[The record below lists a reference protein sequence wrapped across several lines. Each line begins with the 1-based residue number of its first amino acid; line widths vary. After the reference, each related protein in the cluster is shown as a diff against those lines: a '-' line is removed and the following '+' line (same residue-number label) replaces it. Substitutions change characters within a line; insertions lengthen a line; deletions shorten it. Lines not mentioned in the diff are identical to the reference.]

1 MILDFSLKMTS
12 TTHAIYRSP
21 LAAAGG
27 LAVTGSGRQ
36 HAMHAVKARKL
47 PSYAVVLVE
56 SGQGFLE
63 TDAGGR
69 RSVKGPALF
78 WLFPNRQHSY
88 GPDAQGWS
96 ERWALFE
103 GSLVRDF
110 LRLRLISEQN
120 PLTALRNLDNVQRLF
135 GSIHDDLIEDTNLS
149 RAAAS
154 SALHQIVILA
164 ARQASQI
171 APSPR
176 QGSDI
181 SEIIEAL
188 RQRATK
194 TLDMA
199 AFAAEYGMSPATL
212 RRKIT
217 AEVGLPPKGF
227 QLRVRMDRAKELL
240 TMTDD
245 KIEIIASKV
254 GFDDPFYF
262 SRLFHERENCTPRD
276 FRARY
281 RRS

>member
-1 MILDFSLKMTS
+1 MKPA
-12 TTHAIYRSP
+12 THAIYRSP

-27 LAVTGSGRQ
+27 LSVTGSGKQ

-88 GPDAQGWS
+88 RPDAEGWS

-120 PLTALRNLDNVQRLF
+120 PLTILRNLDNIQRLF

-164 ARQASQI
+164 ARQASQ
-171 APSPR
+171 AVLSPQ
-176 QGSDI
+176 QGLDVG
-181 SEIIEAL
+181 EIIEAL
-188 RQRATK
+188 RQRATQS
-194 TLDMA
+194 LDMA
-199 AFAAEYGMSPATL
+199 AFAAEYQMSPATL

-217 AEVGLPPKGF
+217 AEVGLPPKAF
-227 QLRVRMDRAKELL
+227 QLRLRMDHAKELL

-245 KIEIIASKV
+245 KIEIVASKV

-262 SRLFHERENCTPRD
+262 SRLFHERENCTPRE

-281 RRS
+281 RRN

>member
-1 MILDFSLKMTS
+1 
-12 TTHAIYRSP
+12 
-21 LAAAGG
+21 
-27 LAVTGSGRQ
+27 
-36 HAMHAVKARKL
+36 MHAVKARKL

-63 TDAGGR
+63 TDAAGR
-69 RSVKGPALF
+69 SSIKGPALF

-110 LRLRLISEQN
+110 LRLRLISEQY
-120 PLTALRNLDNVQRLF
+120 PLTILRNLDSLQRLF
-135 GSIHDDLIEDTNLS
+135 SNIHGDLIEDTNLS
-149 RAAAS
+149 RASAA
-154 SALHQIVILA
+154 SALHQIVVLA
-164 ARQASQI
+164 ARQASQT
-171 APSPR
+171 APSP
-176 QGSDI
+176 QEGTDVAD
-181 SEIIEAL
+181 IIEAL
-188 RQRATK
+188 RQRATQS
-194 TLDMA
+194 LDMV

-227 QLRVRMDRAKELL
+227 QLRVRMDHAKELL

-245 KIEIIASKV
+245 KIEIIASRI
-254 GFDDPFYF
+254 GFEDPFYF
-262 SRLFHERENCTPRD
+262 SRLFHERENCTPRE

>member
-1 MILDFSLKMTS
+1 M
-12 TTHAIYRSP
+12 
-21 LAAAGG
+21 
-27 LAVTGSGRQ
+27 
-36 HAMHAVKARKL
+36 
-47 PSYAVVLVE
+47 
-56 SGQGFLE
+56 
-63 TDAGGR
+63 
-69 RSVKGPALF
+69 KGPALF

-171 APSPR
+171 VLSSARLGYQRDHRGASPK
-176 QGSDI
+176 SN
-181 SEIIEAL
+181 
-188 RQRATK
+188 K

>member
-1 MILDFSLKMTS
+1 MKPV
-12 TTHAIYRSP
+12 THAIYRSP
-21 LAAAGG
+21 LATIGG

-36 HAMHAVKARKL
+36 HAMHAVRARKL
-47 PSYAVVLVE
+47 PSYALVLVE

-88 GPDAQGWS
+88 GPDTEGWS

-120 PLTALRNLDNVQRLF
+120 SLIALRNLDSVRRLF
-135 GSIHDDLIEDTNLS
+135 GTIHSDLIEDTTLS
-149 RAAAS
+149 RAAAAA
-154 SALHQIVILA
+154 ALHQIVILA
-164 ARQASQI
+164 ARQASQ
-171 APSPR
+171 AVPSPQ

-181 SEIIEAL
+181 AEIIEAL
-188 RQRATK
+188 RQRATEA
-194 TLDMA
+194 LDMA
-199 AFAAEYGMSPATL
+199 ALAAEYGMSPATL
-212 RRKIT
+212 RRKVA

-262 SRLFHERENCTPRD
+262 SRLFHERENCTPRE

>member
-1 MILDFSLKMTS
+1 MKP

-36 HAMHAVKARKL
+36 HAMHAVRARKL

-56 SGQGFLE
+56 NGQGFLE

-88 GPDAQGWS
+88 GPDAGGWS

-120 PLTALRNLDNVQRLF
+120 PITILRNLDSVQRLF
-135 GSIHDDLIEDTNLS
+135 GTIQGDLIEDTNLS
-149 RAAAS
+149 RAAAAA
-154 SALHQIVILA
+154 ALHQIVILA
-164 ARQASQI
+164 ARQASQ
-171 APSPR
+171 AVPSR
-176 QGSDI
+176 QQGSDI
-181 SEIIEAL
+181 GEIIEAL
-188 RQRATK
+188 RQRATQS
-194 TLDMA
+194 LDMA
-199 AFAAEYGMSPATL
+199 AFAAEHGMSPATL
-212 RRKIT
+212 RRKVT
-217 AEVGLPPKGF
+217 TEVGLPPKGF
-227 QLRVRMDRAKELL
+227 QLRMRMDRAKELL
-240 TMTDD
+240 AMTDD

-262 SRLFHERENCTPRD
+262 SRLFHERENCTPRE

>member
-1 MILDFSLKMTS
+1 MILDFSLIMKP

-21 LAAAGG
+21 LTAAGG

-36 HAMHAVKARKL
+36 HAMRAVRARKL

-56 SGQGFLE
+56 NGQGFLE

-88 GPDAQGWS
+88 GPDAGGWS

-120 PLTALRNLDNVQRLF
+120 PITILRNLDSVQRLF
-135 GSIHDDLIEDTNLS
+135 GTIQGDLIEDTNLS
-149 RAAAS
+149 RAAAAA
-154 SALHQIVILA
+154 ALHQIVILA
-164 ARQASQI
+164 ARQASQ
-171 APSPR
+171 ASSSPQ

-181 SEIIEAL
+181 GEVIEAL
-188 RQRATK
+188 RQRATQS
-194 TLDMA
+194 LDMT
-199 AFAAEYGMSPATL
+199 AFAAEHGMSPATL
-212 RRKIT
+212 RRKVT
-217 AEVGLPPKGF
+217 TEVGLPPKGF
-227 QLRVRMDRAKELL
+227 QLRMRMDRAKELL

-262 SRLFHERENCTPRD
+262 SRLFHERENCTPRE

>member
-1 MILDFSLKMTS
+1 MRPTE
-12 TTHAIYRSP
+12 AIYRSP

-36 HAMHAVKARKL
+36 HAMHAVRARKL

-63 TDAGGR
+63 TDTAGR
-69 RSVKGPALF
+69 RSVKGPAIF
-78 WLFPNRQHSY
+78 WLFPNRLHSY
-88 GPDAQGWS
+88 GPDVQGWS

-120 PLTALRNLDNVQRLF
+120 PITILRNPDSVQRLL
-135 GSIHDDLIEDTNLS
+135 SNIHSDLMEDTNLS
-149 RAAAS
+149 RAAAAA
-154 SALHQIVILA
+154 ALHQIVILI

-171 APSPR
+171 VPPPQ

-181 SEIIEAL
+181 GEIIEAL
-188 RQRATK
+188 RQRATQS
-194 TLDMA
+194 LDMV

-227 QLRVRMDRAKELL
+227 QLRVRMDHAKELL

-245 KIEIIASKV
+245 KIEIIASRI
-254 GFDDPFYF
+254 GFEDPFYF
-262 SRLFHERENCTPRD
+262 SRLFHERENCTPRE

>member
-1 MILDFSLKMTS
+1 MKS
-12 TTHAIYRSP
+12 TEAIYRSP

-36 HAMHAVKARKL
+36 HSMHAVKARKL

-56 SGQGFLE
+56 NGQGFLE
-63 TDAGGR
+63 ADAGGR

-88 GPDAQGWS
+88 GPDSDGWS

-120 PLTALRNLDNVQRLF
+120 PLTILRNLDGVQRLF
-135 GSIHDDLIEDTNLS
+135 SNIHGDLIEDSNLS
-149 RAAAS
+149 RAAAA
-154 SALHQIVILA
+154 SALHQIVILV
-164 ARQASQI
+164 ARQASQT
-171 APSPR
+171 APTP
-176 QGSDI
+176 QEGADI
-181 SEIIEAL
+181 GEIIEAL
-188 RQRATK
+188 RKRATQS
-194 TLDMA
+194 LDMA
-199 AFAAEYGMSPATL
+199 AFAAEHGMSPATL

-217 AEVGLPPKGF
+217 AEVGLPPKSF
-227 QLRVRMDRAKELL
+227 QLRVRMDHAKELL

-245 KIEIIASKV
+245 KIEVIASRV

-262 SRLFHERENCTPRD
+262 SRLFHERENCTPRE
-276 FRARY
+276 FRTRY

>member
-1 MILDFSLKMTS
+1 VRQTE
-12 TTHAIYRSP
+12 AIYRSP

-36 HAMHAVKARKL
+36 HAMHAVRARKL

-88 GPDAQGWS
+88 GPDAEGWR

-120 PLTALRNLDNVQRLF
+120 PLTILRSLDSVQRLF
-135 GSIHDDLIEDTNLS
+135 GNIHGDLIEDTNLS
-149 RAAAS
+149 RAAAA
-154 SALHQIVILA
+154 SALHQIVILV
-164 ARQASQI
+164 ARQANQT
-171 APSPR
+171 APSPQ

-181 SEIIEAL
+181 GKIIEAL
-188 RQRATK
+188 RQRATQS
-194 TLDMA
+194 LDMA

-217 AEVGLPPKGF
+217 AEIGLPPKGF
-227 QLRVRMDRAKELL
+227 QLRVRMDHAKELL

-245 KIEIIASKV
+245 KIEIVASKV

-262 SRLFHERENCTPRD
+262 SRLFHERENCTPRE
-276 FRARY
+276 FRTRY
-281 RRS
+281 RRR